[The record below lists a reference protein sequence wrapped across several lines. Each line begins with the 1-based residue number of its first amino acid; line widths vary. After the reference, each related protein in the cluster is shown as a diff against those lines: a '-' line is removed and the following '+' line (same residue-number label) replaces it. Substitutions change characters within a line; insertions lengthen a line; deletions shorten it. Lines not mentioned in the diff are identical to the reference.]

1 MLNELATEIHK
12 TATDKGWWNNDRNFA
27 ELIALMHS
35 ELSEALED
43 WRNGSGFNVICSTKS
58 AKPEGI
64 PIEFAD
70 CIIRILDTCTH
81 YHIDI
86 DKAIKIKMS
95 YNKIRPYRHGGKIA

>member
-1 MLNELATEIHK
+1 MLNELARSINN
-12 TATDKGWWNNDRNFA
+12 TAVKKGWWETERNFG

-64 PIEFAD
+64 PTELAD
-70 CIIRILDTCTH
+70 CIIRILDACAH

-86 DKAIKIKMS
+86 DKAVRIKML
-95 YNKIRPYRHGGKIA
+95 YNKTRSYRHGGKIA